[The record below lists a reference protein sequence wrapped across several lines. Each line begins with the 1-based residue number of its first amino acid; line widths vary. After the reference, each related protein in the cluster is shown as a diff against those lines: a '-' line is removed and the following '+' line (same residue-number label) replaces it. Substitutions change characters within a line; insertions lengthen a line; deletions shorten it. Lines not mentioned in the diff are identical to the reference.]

1 MRKQSSVREVVVS
14 GDKKEEEEETWE
26 RKAKKGR
33 NSRNQERQM
42 ETRCRT
48 ERQQWKG
55 KLVRHK
61 LWWHE
66 LFWGSELGREK
77 LHLNTVCVCVCVR
90 SVASVVSDSLH
101 PMDCSPPSSSVHA
114 ASPGK
119 NTGMGCHF
127 FLQIFLTQ
135 GLNQRLLCL
144 QHWQAVSLPLAPPVI
159 IRSTEYING
168 KATVSMWKAGFVL
181 VCKDGIPSIH
191 FKFPLKPFQ
200 IFRKAQGIGLFLNNY
215 ILIHT
220 LAEGIDLQ
228 V

>member
-1 MRKQSSVREVVVS
+1 MVTWIILREWVR
-14 GDKKEEEEETWE
+14 
-26 RKAKKGR
+26 
-33 NSRNQERQM
+33 
-42 ETRCRT
+42 
-48 ERQQWKG
+48 KG
-55 KLVRHK
+55 KTA
-61 LWWHE
+61 
-66 LFWGSELGREK
+66 SQYC
-77 LHLNTVCVCVCVR
+77 VCVCVCALSCFSRVWLF
-90 SVASVVSDSLH
+90 A